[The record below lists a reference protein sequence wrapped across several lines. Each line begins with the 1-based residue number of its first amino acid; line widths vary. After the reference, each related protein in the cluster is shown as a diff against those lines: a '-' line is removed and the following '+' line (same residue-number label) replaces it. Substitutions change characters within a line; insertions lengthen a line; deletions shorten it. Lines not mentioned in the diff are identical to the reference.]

1 MPFMVSEFAR
11 PRAESGTLSVVPE
24 DALQDR
30 PLELLQRLLR
40 FDTSNP
46 PGNERECIEWIKGLL
61 EAIGCEVRILAQQP
75 ERPNLI
81 ARIAGRG
88 ESPPLLLQGH
98 VDVVAARGEWQHGP
112 FDGELADGYVWGRG
126 ALDMKGGVAMMLAAF
141 MRAKASGAPP
151 PGDLILCLLA
161 DEEAGSPLGAD
172 FLVREHAELFD
183 GVRYSIG
190 EFGGFTMDVAGRRF
204 YPIMVAEK
212 QICWTRA
219 TVRGPAGHGSMP
231 IRGGAMG
238 KLGRLLQ
245 RLDRRRLPAH
255 VTPVARSMIEAI
267 AADVPVTLVVPL
279 KGLLVPTLTD
289 RLLDAFGE
297 RGRIF
302 DPLLHNTVS
311 ATIVQGGE
319 KVNVIPD
326 SLSLELDCRLLP
338 GFTPEQVFAELRALS
353 GVELEFEIVQH
364 DPVTGEPEMALFET
378 LAGTLRELDAGA
390 KPIPMLLPGVTDG
403 RFFSSLGIQTYGFLP
418 MQLPPELPF
427 MQLIHAPDE
436 RLPADAVEFG
446 TRAIGRVLERF

>member
-1 MPFMVSEFAR
+1 MPFMVGEFAH
-11 PRAESGTLSVVPE
+11 PRAESGRLSVVPE

-30 PLELLQRLLR
+30 PVELLQRLLR

-61 EAIGCEVRILAQQP
+61 ESLRCEVRILARED

-151 PGDLILCLLA
+151 PGDVILCLLA

-245 RLDRRRLPAH
+245 RLDSRRLPVH

-267 AADVPVTLVVPL
+267 AADVPATLAVPL

-302 DPLLHNTVS
+302 DPLLHNTIS

-319 KVNVIPD
+319 KDNVIPD
-326 SLSLELDCRLLP
+326 TISLSLDCRLLP

-364 DPVTGEPEMALFET
+364 DPVSGEPEMAMFEA
-378 LAGTLRELDAGA
+378 LAGTLRELDPKA

-403 RFFSSLGIQTYGFLP
+403 RFFSRLGIQTYGFLP

-436 RLPADAVEFG
+436 RLPADTVEFG
-446 TRAIGRVLERF
+446 TRAIERVLERF